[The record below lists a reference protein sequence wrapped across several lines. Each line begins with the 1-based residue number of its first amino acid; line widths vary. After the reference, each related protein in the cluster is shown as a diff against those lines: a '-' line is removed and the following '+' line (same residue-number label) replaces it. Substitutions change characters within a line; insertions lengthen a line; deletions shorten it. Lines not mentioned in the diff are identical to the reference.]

1 MRFLVANERS
11 TLFVVENTTRATAG
25 EQAVD
30 ALDDPESAEAG
41 EDQRGDGDEARSSG
55 TALVSVDTEKGPGDG
70 DGASEVTFRGGESV
84 GGRGGLEGE
93 EREEDEDLGP
103 DTSVVGVGVDAE
115 CLEAGQEDEDGG
127 PTVIE
132 GEGKVDEEFI
142 AQGVGSVILLDDVI
156 DVTDSRR
163 DTEGENEGD
172 DVVST
177 GPDAYVECV
186 ENREDWETPSNTID
200 DDSLSGIGE
209 LEDDVSEQ
217 QEMDKRPDQES
228 PPSRGEI
235 RFLGGVV
242 DVSRTGNGVD
252 VRSEEEEIHDNVYD
266 LEEDTILPGR
276 GAVSGHVGRRVLRV
290 ELSRVVES

>member
-1 MRFLVANERS
+1 VRSLVSNKRS
-11 TLFVVENTTRATAG
+11 TLLVVENATRATVG

-30 ALDDPESAEAG
+30 ALDDPESAEG
-41 EDQRGDGDEARSSG
+41 SEDQRGNRDEARSSSA
-55 TALVSVDTEKGPGDG
+55 ALVSVDTEEGPGDG
-70 DGASEVTFRGGESV
+70 DGASEVTFRRGEGV
-84 GGRGGLEGE
+84 GGRGGLEDE

-103 DTSVVGVGVDAE
+103 DASAVGEGVAAE

-142 AQGVGSVILLDDVI
+142 AQVVGSVILLDDVI
-156 DVTDSRR
+156 DMTDSRR

-177 GPDAYVECV
+177 GPDAHVECV
-186 ENREDWETPSNTID
+186 ENCEDWETPSNTID
-200 DDSLSGIGE
+200 DDILSGIGE
-209 LEDDVSEQ
+209 LEDNVSEQ
-217 QEMDKRPDQES
+217 QEVDKRPDQES

-235 RFLGGVV
+235 RFLGAVV
-242 DVSRTGNGVD
+242 DVSWTGNGVD
-252 VRSEEEEIHDNVYD
+252 VRSEEEEIHDNVYN
-266 LEEDTILPGR
+266 LEEDTIFPSR
-276 GAVSGHVGRRVLRV
+276 GAVSGHVGRRVLRF